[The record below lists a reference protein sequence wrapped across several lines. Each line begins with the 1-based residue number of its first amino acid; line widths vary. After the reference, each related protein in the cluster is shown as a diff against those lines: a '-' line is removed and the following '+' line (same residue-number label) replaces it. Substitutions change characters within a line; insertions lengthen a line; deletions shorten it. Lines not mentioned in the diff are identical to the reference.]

1 MQAPHMS
8 DNCKL
13 YIRSMIRGDLRSA
26 FQQLSLLEDKELL
39 RGLAAADRAD
49 IDDLFDKEPESPP
62 GFAPGIPGVGAV
74 AKGPMLAAMSAAAL
88 GGRVLSRMSQLVYA
102 YEVVKSG
109 KLQFEKD
116 AKPPTGSIGMS
127 ATEYVHHCVA
137 LQQIPLEIDED
148 LTGKLPNPV
157 ANPPT
162 LTDADFVS
170 AATTLGVD
178 VPAMKA
184 VARVESAGSGFGD
197 DGRPIIRYELHR
209 FQRKTHRLFHKS
221 HPYLSQP
228 SLDAGKP
235 YHNGTQGREYTL
247 LYNAMILELKG
258 VRTID
263 QAISSTSWGK
273 FQVMGENWSD
283 LGWSSALAFASDM
296 YVSEA
301 NQLDAFVKFVRR
313 KGLTSALKNHN
324 WAAFAAGYNGP
335 NYADNDYDA
344 NLQRAY
350 TYFSRAQAAGAHH

>member
-1 MQAPHMS
+1 MS
-8 DNCKL
+8 DNCKS

-26 FQQLSLLEDKELL
+26 FQFLSQVGDNELF

-62 GFAPGIPGVGAV
+62 GFAPDIPGVGAV
-74 AKGPMLAAMSAAAL
+74 ARGSSLAVMSAAAL
-88 GGRVLSRMSQLVYA
+88 GGQVLSRISQLIYA
-102 YEVVKSG
+102 YQVVKSG
-109 KLQFEKD
+109 KLQFGHD
-116 AKPPTGSIGMS
+116 ATPPTASVGSS
-127 ATEYVHHCVA
+127 AREYIHHCVS
-137 LQQIPLEIDED
+137 LQQIALEIDED
-148 LTGKLPNPV
+148 LTGKLPTLV
-157 ANPPT
+157 QNPPT
-162 LTDADFVS
+162 LTQADFVS

-184 VARVESAGSGFGD
+184 VARVESAGSGFSD

-209 FQRKTHRLFHKS
+209 FQHKTHRHFHKT

-228 SLDAGKP
+228 NLAAGKP
-235 YHNGTQGREYTL
+235 YHNGTQDREYTL

-263 QAISSTSWGK
+263 QAIESTSWGK

-283 LGWSSALAFASDM
+283 LGWSSALDFASDI
-296 YVSEA
+296 YASEA
-301 NQLDAFVKFVRR
+301 NHLDAFVKFVQR

-335 NYADNDYDA
+335 AYAANHYDT
-344 NLQRAY
+344 NLQ
-350 TYFSRAQAAGAHH
+350 QAFNHFNQ